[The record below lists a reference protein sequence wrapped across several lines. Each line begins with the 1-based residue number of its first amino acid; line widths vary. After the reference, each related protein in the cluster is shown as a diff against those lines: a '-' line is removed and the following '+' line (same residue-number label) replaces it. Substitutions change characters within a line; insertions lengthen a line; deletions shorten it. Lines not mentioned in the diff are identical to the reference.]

1 MAKDPYRYFRVEA
14 RDLLTQMSD
23 AVLAA
28 ENAELD
34 QQVALPSRLLRL
46 AHTLKGAASV
56 VRLPDIAAM
65 AHAIEDLLTPLRDA
79 GQALSRTDLDA
90 TLGLIDEALAGVA
103 ALATP
108 AGAGAATPTAAV
120 AGTSPTAQSSP
131 PAPSAPSAPSAPDS
145 AAAPAQVLSSTLAA
159 EAASLSA
166 SAPASAASAP
176 VSSLGASVPPHTA
189 APGGA
194 APEPPD
200 VDALPLPLMEIPQV
214 ATKEVDTLS
223 DSLAETLT
231 HVITLQ
237 RLATQLTEL
246 REALPLAPEDLVPR
260 LLRIEEHLERGG
272 RQLERELL
280 QARDH
285 AEQLRLAPASLLF
298 GPLQRA
304 ARDAARVLGKQVQ
317 FHSSG
322 GDVKLEGG
330 VLNAALG
337 ALVQMIRNAVAHG
350 IETPEERLSAGKPA
364 AGRID
369 LQVIREGRQIRLRC
383 QDDGA
388 GLDLD
393 ALRRTALAKGVPH
406 AATLDEQGLIDR
418 LLRGGL
424 STARQVNTLAGRGV
438 GMDLVRDTAERLGG
452 QLSLRSTRGQGTTL
466 ELRVPLR
473 LGAVRALG
481 VLTEGVLAWVPL
493 DAVEQVV
500 QQPQVHGQQLM
511 LGQDL
516 LPYVRLSEL
525 LMPTQPAAAK
535 PAATAVL
542 LRCGERRA
550 ALGVDAVDGVSTV
563 VWRPPPDLLP
573 PSPVVTGLT
582 LDAAQQPLAVLS
594 PDGLIDAARRARPQP
609 VAPARTVATI
619 LVIDD
624 SLTTRMLEQSILEA
638 AGYRVHMA
646 SSAEDGLEAVRRQPY
661 ALVLVDV
668 EMPPGMDGFS
678 FVSQL
683 RADETLRDIPAV
695 LVSSRNAPE
704 DLARGAAVGADGYI
718 IKGEFSQ
725 NSFLDKVAALVARS
739 QGAGLDQ
746 RVRPPDPVREGAGS

>member
-23 AVLAA
+23 ALLAA
-28 ENAELD
+28 ENAD
-34 QQVALPSRLLRL
+34 PDAQAALPSRLLRL

-56 VRLPDIAAM
+56 VRLPDIAAL

-79 GQALSRTDLDA
+79 GQALSRIDGDA
-90 TLGLIDEALAGVA
+90 TLVLIDEAQAAVA
-103 ALATP
+103 ALANP
-108 AGAGAATPTAAV
+108 APAAV
-120 AGTSPTAQSSP
+120 VPAVASDTAP
-131 PAPSAPSAPSAPDS
+131 
-145 AAAPAQVLSSTLAA
+145 AAALTPGATDSS
-159 EAASLSA
+159 AASL
-166 SAPASAASAP
+166 
-176 VSSLGASVPPHTA
+176 V
-189 APGGA
+189 
-194 APEPPD
+194 PPD
-200 VDALPLPLMEIPQV
+200 VDALPLPIMEIPQL
-214 ATKEVDTLS
+214 ATREVDTLS

-231 HVITLQ
+231 HVVTLQ
-237 RLATQLTEL
+237 RLATELTHL
-246 REALPLAPEDLVPR
+246 REALPLAPEDLSTR

-285 AEQLRLAPASLLF
+285 AEQLRLAPASVLF

-304 ARDAARVLGKQVQ
+304 ARDAARTLGKQVQ
-317 FHSSG
+317 FHGSG
-322 GDVKLEGG
+322 GDVKLEAG
-330 VLNAALG
+330 VLNAALA
-337 ALVQMIRNAVAHG
+337 ALVQIIRNAVAHG
-350 IETPEERLSAGKPA
+350 IETPDERLAAGKPA

-369 LQVIREGRQIRLRC
+369 LHVVREGRQIYLRC

-388 GLDLD
+388 GLDLA
-393 ALRRTALAKGVPH
+393 ALRRTALAKGVPN
-406 AATLDEQGLIDR
+406 AAQLDDQGLIDR

-424 STARQVNTLAGRGV
+424 STARHVNTLAGRGV

-452 QLSLRSTRGQGTTL
+452 QLSLRSRPGQGTTL

-481 VLTEGVLAWVPL
+481 VLTGGVCAWVPL
-493 DAVEQVV
+493 EAVEQVV
-500 QQPQVHGQQLM
+500 QQPQIHGQQLV

-525 LMPTQPAAAK
+525 LMPTQPAPAK
-535 PAATAVL
+535 PPATAVL

-563 VWRPPPDLLP
+563 IWRPPPDLLP
-573 PSPVVTGLT
+573 PSPIVTGLT

-594 PDGLIDAARRARPQP
+594 PDGLIHAARRARPLP
-609 VAPARTVATI
+609 VVAARPQATI

-646 SSAEDGLEAVRRQPY
+646 SSAEDGLEAVRRQAY

-678 FVSQL
+678 FVEQL
-683 RADETLRDIPAV
+683 RADEALRELPAV

-704 DLARGAAVGADGYI
+704 DLARGVAVGADGYI

-725 NSFLDKVAALVARS
+725 NSFLDKVAELVARS
-739 QGAGLDQ
+739 HVAELDRRGRQ
-746 RVRPPDPVREGAGS
+746 AHLVGEGVSDGVTEGVNP

>member
-28 ENAELD
+28 ENADPD
-34 QQVALPSRLLRL
+34 QQIALPSRLLRW

-79 GQALSRTDLDA
+79 GQALSRVDLDA
-90 TLGLIDEALAGVA
+90 TLVLIDEALAAVS
-103 ALATP
+103 ALA
-108 AGAGAATPTAAV
+108 
-120 AGTSPTAQSSP
+120 
-131 PAPSAPSAPSAPDS
+131 APSA
-145 AAAPAQVLSSTLAA
+145 
-159 EAASLSA
+159 ASH
-166 SAPASAASAP
+166 PASAAPTAGGAQGASPLLRTAEASSSSSAP
-176 VSSLGASVPPHTA
+176 APHAALPPHTA
-189 APGGA
+189 APSAALPEPAGA
-194 APEPPD
+194 AEAAEPPD
-200 VDALPLPLMEIPQV
+200 VDALPLPIMEIPQV
-214 ATKEVDTLS
+214 ATQEVDTLS
-223 DSLAETLT
+223 DSIAETLI

-237 RLATQLTEL
+237 RLAAQVTEL
-246 REALPLAPEDLVPR
+246 REALPLAPEDLAPR

-285 AEQLRLAPASLLF
+285 AEQLRLAPASVLF

-304 ARDAARVLGKQVQ
+304 ARDAARALGKQVQ
-317 FHSSG
+317 FHGSG

-337 ALVQMIRNAVAHG
+337 ALVQVIRNAVAHG
-350 IETPEERLSAGKPA
+350 IESPDERLAAGKPA
-364 AGRID
+364 VGRID

-388 GLDLD
+388 GLDLE
-393 ALRRTALAKGVPH
+393 ALRRSALAKGVRD
-406 AATLDEQGLIDR
+406 AATLDERGLIDR

-452 QLSLRSTRGQGTTL
+452 ELSLRSTRGEGTTL

-481 VLTEGVLAWVPL
+481 VLSEGVAAWVPL

-500 QQPQVHGQQLM
+500 PQPQIHGQQLRV
-511 LGQDL
+511 GQEM
-516 LPYVRLSEL
+516 LPYVPLSEL
-525 LMPTQPAAAK
+525 LMPTK
-535 PAATAVL
+535 PAPAKLPATAVL

-594 PDGLIDAARRARPQP
+594 PDGLIDAARRARPQA
-609 VAPARTVATI
+609 VAPARSVATI

-646 SSAEDGLEAVRRQPY
+646 SSAEDGLEAVRQQAY
-661 ALVLVDV
+661 SLILVDV

-678 FVSQL
+678 FVAQL
-683 RADETLRDIPAV
+683 RADEALRDIPAV
-695 LVSSRNAPE
+695 LVSSRSAPE
-704 DLARGAAVGADGYI
+704 DLARGVAVGADGYI

-725 NSFLDKVAALVARS
+725 NSFLDKVAELVARS
-739 QGAGLDQ
+739 HVAALDRRPRQLDAVSEGVGA
-746 RVRPPDPVREGAGS
+746 

>member
-28 ENAELD
+28 ENGDLD
-34 QQVALPSRLLRL
+34 QQIALPSRMLRW

-56 VRLPDIAAM
+56 VRLPEIAAM

-79 GQALSRTDLDA
+79 GQALSRIDLDA
-90 TLGLIDEALAGVA
+90 TLVLIDEALATVS
-103 ALATP
+103 ALA
-108 AGAGAATPTAAV
+108 
-120 AGTSPTAQSSP
+120 
-131 PAPSAPSAPSAPDS
+131 APSAAGSTASAATAAGGSQSASPPLGAGQASSSPSASDA
-145 AAAPAQVLSSTLAA
+145 TLAPHIRDASSPATPPPA
-159 EAASLSA
+159 EAAK
-166 SAPASAASAP
+166 
-176 VSSLGASVPPHTA
+176 TA
-189 APGGA
+189 ETA
-194 APEPPD
+194 EPPD
-200 VDALPLPLMEIPQV
+200 VDALPLPIMEIPQV
-214 ATKEVDTLS
+214 ATQEVDTLS
-223 DSLAETLT
+223 DSIAETLT

-237 RLATQLTEL
+237 RLAAQITEL

-285 AEQLRLAPASLLF
+285 AEQLRLAPASVLF

-304 ARDAARVLGKQVQ
+304 ARDAARAVGKQVQ
-317 FHSSG
+317 FHGSG

-350 IETPEERLSAGKPA
+350 IETPEERLAAGKPA
-364 AGRID
+364 AGRIE

-388 GLDLD
+388 GLDLE
-393 ALRRTALAKGVPH
+393 ALRRTALAKGVPN

-481 VLTEGVLAWVPL
+481 VLSEGVAAWVPL

-500 QQPQVHGQQLM
+500 QQPQIHGQQLM

-525 LMPTQPAAAK
+525 LMPTRPA
-535 PAATAVL
+535 PARLPATAVL

-594 PDGLIDAARRARPQP
+594 PDGLIEAARRARPLP
-609 VAPARTVATI
+609 VVPTRSVATI

-646 SSAEDGLEAVRRQPY
+646 SSAEDGLEAVRREAY

-678 FVSQL
+678 FVAQL
-683 RADETLRDIPAV
+683 RADEALRDLPAV

-704 DLARGAAVGADGYI
+704 DLARGVAVGADGYI

-725 NSFLDKVAALVARS
+725 NSFLDKVAELVARS
-739 QGAGLDQ
+739 QVAGLERRARQ
-746 RVRPPDPVREGAGS
+746 PDPVGEGVGVGP

>member
-28 ENAELD
+28 ENGDLD
-34 QQVALPSRLLRL
+34 QQIALPSRMLRW

-56 VRLPDIAAM
+56 VRLPEIAAM

-79 GQALSRTDLDA
+79 GQALSRVDLDA
-90 TLGLIDEALAGVA
+90 TLVLIDEALATVS
-103 ALATP
+103 ALA
-108 AGAGAATPTAAV
+108 
-120 AGTSPTAQSSP
+120 
-131 PAPSAPSAPSAPDS
+131 APSAAG
-145 AAAPAQVLSSTLAA
+145 ST
-159 EAASLSA
+159 
-166 SAPASAASAP
+166 ASAATAAGGSQSASP
-176 VSSLGASVPPHTA
+176 PLGTGQASSSASSSASNAALPPHTA
-189 APGGA
+189 DHSVAPPEPA
-194 APEPPD
+194 EPPD
-200 VDALPLPLMEIPQV
+200 VDALPLPIMEIPQV
-214 ATKEVDTLS
+214 ATQEVDTLS
-223 DSLAETLT
+223 DSIAETLT

-237 RLATQLTEL
+237 RLAAQITEL
-246 REALPLAPEDLVPR
+246 REALPLAPEDLAPR

-285 AEQLRLAPASLLF
+285 AEQLRLAPASVLF

-304 ARDAARVLGKQVQ
+304 ARDAARAVGKQVQ
-317 FHSSG
+317 FHGSG

-350 IETPEERLSAGKPA
+350 IETPEERLAAGKPA

-388 GLDLD
+388 GLDLE
-393 ALRRTALAKGVPH
+393 ALRRTALAKGVPN

-481 VLTEGVLAWVPL
+481 VLSEGVAAWVPL

-500 QQPQVHGQQLM
+500 QQPQIHGQQLL

-525 LMPTQPAAAK
+525 LMPTRPA
-535 PAATAVL
+535 PARLPATAVL

-594 PDGLIDAARRARPQP
+594 PDGLIEAARRARPLP
-609 VAPARTVATI
+609 VVPTRSVATI

-646 SSAEDGLEAVRRQPY
+646 SSAEDGLEAVRREAY

-678 FVSQL
+678 FVAQL
-683 RADETLRDIPAV
+683 RADEALRDLPAV

-704 DLARGAAVGADGYI
+704 DLARGVAVGADGYI

-725 NSFLDKVAALVARS
+725 NSFLDKVAELVARS
-739 QGAGLDQ
+739 QVAGLERRARQ
-746 RVRPPDPVREGAGS
+746 PDPVGEGVGVGP

>member
-28 ENAELD
+28 ENGDLD
-34 QQVALPSRLLRL
+34 QQIALPSRMLRW

-56 VRLPDIAAM
+56 VRLPEIAAM

-79 GQALSRTDLDA
+79 GQALSRVDLDA
-90 TLGLIDEALAGVA
+90 TLVLIDEALATVS
-103 ALATP
+103 ALA
-108 AGAGAATPTAAV
+108 
-120 AGTSPTAQSSP
+120 
-131 PAPSAPSAPSAPDS
+131 APSAAG
-145 AAAPAQVLSSTLAA
+145 ST
-159 EAASLSA
+159 
-166 SAPASAASAP
+166 ASAATAAGGSQSASP
-176 VSSLGASVPPHTA
+176 PLGTGQASSSASSSASNAALPPHTA
-189 APGGA
+189 DHSVAPPEPA
-194 APEPPD
+194 EPPD
-200 VDALPLPLMEIPQV
+200 VDALPLPIMEIPQV
-214 ATKEVDTLS
+214 ATQEVDTLS
-223 DSLAETLT
+223 DSIAETLT

-237 RLATQLTEL
+237 RLAAQITEL
-246 REALPLAPEDLVPR
+246 REALPLAPEDLAPR

-285 AEQLRLAPASLLF
+285 AEQLRLAPASVLF

-304 ARDAARVLGKQVQ
+304 ARDAARAVGKQVQ
-317 FHSSG
+317 FHGSG

-350 IETPEERLSAGKPA
+350 IETPEERLAAGKPA

-388 GLDLD
+388 GLDLE
-393 ALRRTALAKGVPH
+393 ALRRTALAKGVPN

-481 VLTEGVLAWVPL
+481 VLSEGVAAWVPL

-500 QQPQVHGQQLM
+500 QQPQIHGQQLL

-525 LMPTQPAAAK
+525 LMPTRPA
-535 PAATAVL
+535 PARLPATAVL

-594 PDGLIDAARRARPQP
+594 PDGLIEAARRARPLP
-609 VAPARTVATI
+609 VVP
-619 LVIDD
+619 
-624 SLTTRMLEQSILEA
+624 TRSEI
-638 AGYRVHMA
+638 G
-646 SSAEDGLEAVRRQPY
+646 
-661 ALVLVDV
+661 
-668 EMPPGMDGFS
+668 
-678 FVSQL
+678 
-683 RADETLRDIPAV
+683 RAHV
-695 LVSSRNAPE
+695 
-704 DLARGAAVGADGYI
+704 
-718 IKGEFSQ
+718 
-725 NSFLDKVAALVARS
+725 
-739 QGAGLDQ
+739 
-746 RVRPPDPVREGAGS
+746 